1 MTIEHLKYGNCGP
14 GNEFNLIKIKF
25 KDHMWLVAH
34 VSLNADR
41 EIIRFYLDHPPP
53 PFLPAGF
60 IKCLCGG
67 NIFFKA
73 LELSSSIGFFQ
84 DWGGSD
90 SPAEGLTDPS
100 AH

>member
-1 MTIEHLKYGNCGP
+1 
-14 GNEFNLIKIKF
+14 
-25 KDHMWLVAH
+25 MWLVAH

-100 AH
+100 AHQGGALNVMS

>member
-1 MTIEHLKYGNCGP
+1 MSI
-14 GNEFNLIKIKF
+14 LIP
-25 KDHMWLVAH
+25 
-34 VSLNADR
+34 S
-41 EIIRFYLDHPPP
+41 
-53 PFLPAGF
+53 FLPADF

-84 DWGGSD
+84 DLGGSD

>member
-1 MTIEHLKYGNCGP
+1 MCLSVQAEKLSVSI
-14 GNEFNLIKIKF
+14 LIP
-25 KDHMWLVAH
+25 
-34 VSLNADR
+34 S
-41 EIIRFYLDHPPP
+41 
-53 PFLPAGF
+53 FLPADF

-84 DWGGSD
+84 DLGGSD